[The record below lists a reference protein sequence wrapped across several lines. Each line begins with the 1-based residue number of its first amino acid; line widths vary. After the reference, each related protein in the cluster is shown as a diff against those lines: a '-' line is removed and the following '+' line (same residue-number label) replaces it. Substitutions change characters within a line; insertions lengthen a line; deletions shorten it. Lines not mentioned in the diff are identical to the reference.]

1 MCAGAGA
8 DPNAVDVY
16 GRSPLHYSA
25 HTNCPAAFAL
35 VAEAGGQ
42 IDHPDVEGPYVF
54 FKSNTSTCSVLHRS
68 FPTNKTQNQAFADGM
83 SALPRHRHLLM
94 RIPLTPVF

>member
-42 IDHPDVEGPYVF
+42 VDHPDVEGPPVLTNQTPQPAVF
-54 FKSNTSTCSVLHRS
+54 CTALSLQ
-68 FPTNKTQNQAFADGM
+68 TNLKIRHLLMGM
-83 SALPRHRHLLM
+83 SALRRHHHLLL
-94 RIPLTPVF
+94 RIPLTAIF